1 MKRIFLC
8 AVLAIANIISAH
20 AQTIT
25 VKDLT
30 TLEVISGASIFI
42 SKNNIELPQQIGTTN
57 NEGEFRGSIA
67 MGTVFISANGYEITS
82 ILSSEI
88 SDKYIA
94 YLIGSNTTLSEMVI
108 SATRN
113 ASRLKDLAQP
123 VSAIQRKDI
132 QFINP
137 ANAADLLAQTSTAL
151 VQKSQL
157 GGGSPILRGFEANK
171 VLYVVDGVRMNNA
184 IYRGGHLQD
193 ILSLDPMA
201 MENVEIAYGP
211 SAVAYGSDA
220 LGGVMSFNTRSPRFT
235 SGDKLVNAGAM
246 LRYSSADQ
254 SAAHVNVE
262 TSSARFASFTSFTF
276 NNFGDLRQ
284 GNNRNPGYESFGQR
298 PWYVQRVN
306 GRDSVMTNSNPNVQV
321 GSAYK
326 QYDFLEKL
334 SFKQSGKLTHTLNI
348 QYSTT
353 NDVPRYDRLTQASGG
368 TPKYAEWFYG
378 PQTRAMVAYHA
389 NLSNGNKLYNTGRI
403 TLAWQNIDQTRHD
416 RRLNSVNRSN
426 RIENVKVYSV
436 NADFSK
442 KIGEKTTANY
452 GLEYYFNDVTSTAYS
467 ENINTRAQAPL
478 DTRYASGGATMSGA
492 AAYATGILKMNN
504 KLTLNAGLRYS
515 QVNLTASF
523 SDKTFFDF
531 PFTDVNQS
539 NGNVNG
545 SVGLVVTPNA
555 KWRISALASTGF
567 RAANVDD
574 LAKVFE
580 SEDGTL
586 IVPNNELKPEQVSN
600 VEATIE
606 RKFNNKTSLALNGYY
621 MNYTNALT
629 TSKALFNGQDSVLYD
644 YDITDT
650 IPATLW
656 GVYSTTNATQ
666 AYIYGGN
673 ISLNSQVNDHFSIQ
687 SSVVYTYGRIKTDNG
702 DTPLDHIPPV
712 YGRTGFT
719 YQQQKFRGEAYV
731 MYNGWKRLQD
741 YRLNA
746 EDNEDYATANGMPAW
761 YTLNARASYQL
772 QKNVQLMVGLE
783 NILDANYR
791 VFASNI
797 SAAGRNVTLTL
808 RGRF

>member
-673 ISLNSQVNDHFSIQ
+673 ISLNSQVNDLFSIQ

-731 MYNGWKRLQD
+731 MYNGWKRLED

-746 EDNEDYATANGMPAW
+746 EDNEAYATANGMPAW

-772 QKNVQLMVGLE
+772 QENVQLMVGLE

-797 SAAGRNVTLTL
+797 SGAGRNVTLTL

>member
-1 MKRIFLC
+1 MKRIILC
-8 AVLAIANIISAH
+8 AVLAIASVFSAY

-57 NEGEFRGSIA
+57 NEGEFQGSIA
-67 MGTVFISANGYEITS
+67 MGTVIISANGYEVLYIPTS
-82 ILSSEI
+82 ELN
-88 SDKYIA
+88 SDYVA
-94 YLIGSNTTLSEMVI
+94 YLIGSNMTLSEMVV

-113 ASRLKDLAQP
+113 ANEAKYVAQP

-201 MENVEIAYGP
+201 MENVEVAYGP

-220 LGGVMSFNTRSPRFT
+220 LGGVMSFNTRSPHFT
-235 SGDKLVNAGAM
+235 SGDKLVRAGAM

-262 TSSARFASFTSFTF
+262 TSSERFASFTAFTF

-284 GNNRNPGYESFGQR
+284 GNNRNPGYETFGQR

-306 GRDSVMTNSNPNVQV
+306 GRDSVITNTNPNVQV

-326 QYDFLEKL
+326 QYDFMEKL
-334 SFKQSGKLTHTLNI
+334 SFKQSDKLTHTLNI

-353 NDVPRYDRLTQASGG
+353 NDVPRYDRLVQTSGG
-368 TPKYAEWFYG
+368 TAKFAEWYYG

-416 RRLNSVNRSN
+416 RRFNNDNRNN

-467 ENINTRAQAPL
+467 ENINTGVQSPL
-478 DTRYASGGATMSGA
+478 DTRYASGGASMSGA
-492 AAYATGILKMNN
+492 AAYATALHKVNN
-504 KLTLNAGLRYS
+504 KLAFNAGLRYS
-515 QVNLTASF
+515 RVNLSASF
-523 SDKTFFDF
+523 TDNSFFNF
-531 PFTDVNQS
+531 PFSDVNQS
-539 NGNVNG
+539 NRNLNG
-545 SVGLVVTPNA
+545 SIGIIVAPNT
-555 KWRISALASTGF
+555 KWRLTALASTGF
-567 RAANVDD
+567 RAPNVDD
-574 LAKVFE
+574 LSKVFE
-580 SEDGTL
+580 SNAGNL
-586 IVPNNELKPEQVSN
+586 IVPNNELKPEKVAN
-600 VEATIE
+600 IEATIE
-606 RKFNNKTSLALNGYY
+606 RKFNGKTTLALNGYY

-629 TSKALFNGQDSVLYD
+629 TGKAQFNGQDSVMYD
-644 YDITDT
+644 GAMSAVYTT
-650 IPATLW
+650 I
-656 GVYSTTNATQ
+656 NADE

-673 ISLNSQVNDHFSIQ
+673 LSLNSKVNDRFSMQ
-687 SSVVYTYGRIKTDNG
+687 SSVVYTYGRIKTYNG

-712 YGRTGFT
+712 YGRTGIT
-719 YQQQKFRGEAYV
+719 VQQQKFRGEFFV
-731 MYNGWKRLQD
+731 MYNGWKRIQD

-746 EDNEDYATANGMPAW
+746 EDNEAYATANGMPAW
-761 YTLNARASYQL
+761 YTLNARASYQV
-772 QKNVQLMVGLE
+772 QENVQLMVGLE
-783 NILDANYR
+783 NILDVNYR

-797 SAAGRNVTLTL
+797 SGAGRNVTFTL

>member
-1 MKRIFLC
+1 MKRILLC
-8 AVLAIANIISAH
+8 AVLAMASLINAH

-42 SKNNIELPQQIGTTN
+42 SKNNIELPQQIGATN
-57 NEGEFRGSIA
+57 NEGEFRGSFA
-67 MGTVFISANGYEITS
+67 MGTVLISANGYEVLS
-82 ILSSEI
+82 VPSSELNK
-88 SDKYIA
+88 DYVA
-94 YLIGSNTTLSEMVI
+94 YLIGSNMTLSEMVV

-113 ASRLKDLAQP
+113 VNATKFLAQP

-137 ANAADLLAQTSTAL
+137 ANAADLLTQTGTAL

-235 SGDKLVNAGAM
+235 SGDKLVNAGAI

-284 GNNRNPGYESFGQR
+284 GNNRNPGYETFGQR

-334 SFKQSGKLTHTLNI
+334 SFKQSDKLTHTLNI

-353 NDVPRYDRLTQASGG
+353 NDVPRYDRLVQTSGG
-368 TPKYAEWFYG
+368 TAKYAEWFYG

-416 RRLNSVNRSN
+416 RKLNNVNRNN

-436 NADFSK
+436 NVDFSK
-442 KIGEKTTANY
+442 NIGEKTRTNY
-452 GLEYYFNDVTSTAYS
+452 GLEYYFNDVTSTAFS
-467 ENINTRAQAPL
+467 ENINTGVQSTL
-478 DTRYASGGATMSGA
+478 DTRYASGGASMSGA
-492 AAYATGILKMNN
+492 AAYATAIHKMNN
-504 KLTLNAGLRYS
+504 KIVLNAGIRYS
-515 QVNLTASF
+515 RVNLSASF
-523 SDKTFFDF
+523 TDKTFFDF

-539 NGNVNG
+539 NGNLNG
-545 SVGLVVTPNA
+545 SVGLVLTPNA
-555 KWRISALASTGF
+555 KWRIAALASTGF

-580 SEDGTL
+580 SASGNL
-586 IVPNNELKPEQVSN
+586 IVPNNELKPEKVTN
-600 VEATIE
+600 VEATID
-606 RKFNNKTSLALNGYY
+606 RKFKGKTSLSLNGYY

-629 TSKALFNGQDSVLYD
+629 TAKAQFNGQDSVMYD
-644 YDITDT
+644 GAMSAVYTT
-650 IPATLW
+650 I
-656 GVYSTTNATQ
+656 NADQ

-673 ISLNSQVNDHFSIQ
+673 LSLNSQVNDHFSIQ
-687 SSVVYTYGRIKTDNG
+687 SSVVYTYGRIKADNG

-719 YQQQKFRGEAYV
+719 LQQQKFRGEFSV
-731 MYNGWKRLQD
+731 LYNGWKRLED

-746 EDNEDYATANGMPAW
+746 EDNEAYATSNGMPAW
-761 YTLNARASYQL
+761 YTLNARASYQV
-772 QKNVQLMVGLE
+772 QENVQLMVGLE

-797 SAAGRNVTLTL
+797 SAAGRNVTFTL

>member
-1 MKRIFLC
+1 MKRILLC
-8 AVLAIANIISAH
+8 AVLAMASVFSAH

-42 SKNNIELPQQIGTTN
+42 SKNNIELPQKIGTTN

-67 MGTVFISANGYEITS
+67 MGTVLISANGYEVLSITS
-82 ILSSEI
+82 TELNK
-88 SDKYIA
+88 DYVA
-94 YLIGSNTTLSEMVI
+94 YLIGSNMTLSEMVV

-113 ASRLKDLAQP
+113 ANATKFLAQP

-137 ANAADLLAQTSTAL
+137 ANAADLLTQTGTAL

-201 MENVEIAYGP
+201 MENVEVAYGP

-235 SGDKLVNAGAM
+235 SGDKLVKAGTM

-262 TSSARFASFTSFTF
+262 TGTARFATFTSFTF

-284 GNNRNPGYESFGQR
+284 GNNRNPGYTSFGQR
-298 PWYVQRVN
+298 PWYVERVN
-306 GRDSVMTNSNPNVQV
+306 GRDSIMTNSNPNVQV
-321 GSAYK
+321 SSAYK

-334 SFKQSGKLTHTLNI
+334 SFKQSNKLTHTLNI

-353 NDVPRYDRLTQASGG
+353 NDVPRYDRLTQTSGG
-368 TPKYAEWFYG
+368 TAKFAEWYYG

-389 NLSNGNKLYNTGRI
+389 NLSNGNKFYNTGKI

-416 RRLNSVNRSN
+416 RRFNNLNRNNRL
-426 RIENVKVYSV
+426 ENVKVYSV

-442 KIGEKTTANY
+442 SIGEKTSANY

-467 ENINTRAQAPL
+467 ENINTGVQSPL
-478 DTRYASGGATMSGA
+478 DTRYASGGASMSGA
-492 AAYATGILKMNN
+492 AAYATAIHKVNN
-504 KLTLNAGLRYS
+504 KLAFNAGLRYS
-515 QVNLTASF
+515 HVNLSASF

-539 NGNVNG
+539 NGNLNG
-545 SVGLVVTPNA
+545 SVGLVLTPNA
-555 KWRISALASTGF
+555 KWRISTLASTGF

-580 SEDGTL
+580 STSGNL
-586 IVPNNELKPEQVSN
+586 IVPNNELKPEKVSN

-606 RKFNNKTSLALNGYY
+606 RKFNGKTILALNGYY
-621 MNYTNALT
+621 MNYTDALT
-629 TSKALFNGQDSVLYD
+629 TGKAQFNGQDSIMYD
-644 YDITDT
+644 GSMSAVYTT
-650 IPATLW
+650 I
-656 GVYSTTNATQ
+656 NADE

-673 ISLNSQVNDHFSIQ
+673 LSLNSQVNDRLSMQ

-731 MYNGWKRLQD
+731 LYNGWKRLED

-746 EDNEDYATANGMPAW
+746 EDNEAYATANGMPAW

-772 QKNVQLMVGLE
+772 QENVQLMVGLE

-797 SAAGRNVTLTL
+797 SGAGRNVTLTL

>member
-8 AVLAIANIISAH
+8 ALLAMASVFYVH
-20 AQTIT
+20 AQNIT

-30 TLEVISGASIFI
+30 TLEVISGASIYI
-42 SKNNIELPQQIGTTN
+42 SKNNIELPTKIGTTN
-57 NEGEFRGSIA
+57 NEGMFQGSISF
-67 MGTVFISANGYEITS
+67 GTVLISANGYEV
-82 ILSSEI
+82 LSVSTDELNN
-88 SDKYIA
+88 DFVA
-94 YLIGSNTTLSEMVI
+94 YLVGSNMTLAEMVV

-113 ASRLKDLAQP
+113 ANQSRYLAQP
-123 VSAIQRKDI
+123 ISSIQRKDI

-137 ANAADLLAQTSTAL
+137 VNAADLLTQTSTAL

-220 LGGVMSFNTRSPRFT
+220 LGGVMSFNTRSARFT
-235 SGDKLVNAGAM
+235 SGDKLVRAGAM

-284 GNNRNPGYESFGQR
+284 GNNRNPGYMNFGQR
-298 PWYVQRVN
+298 PWYVERVN
-306 GRDSVMTNSNPNVQV
+306 GRDSVMTNPNPNVQV

-326 QYDFLEKL
+326 QYDFLEKI
-334 SFKQSGKLTHTLNI
+334 SFKQSDKLTHTLNI

-353 NDVPRYDRLTQASGG
+353 NDVPRYDRLVQTSGG
-368 TPKYAEWFYG
+368 TAKYAEWFYG

-389 NLSNGNKLYNTGRI
+389 NLSNGTKLYNTGRI

-416 RRLNSVNRSN
+416 RKLNNVNRNN
-426 RIENVKVYSV
+426 RLENVKVYSV
-436 NADFSK
+436 NADFAKS
-442 KIGEKTTANY
+442 IGEKTTANY

-467 ENINTRAQAPL
+467 ENINTGVQSAL
-478 DTRYASGGATMSGA
+478 DTRYASGGASMSGA
-492 AAYATGILKMNN
+492 AAYATAIHRVNN
-504 KLTLNAGLRYS
+504 KIAINAGLRYS
-515 QVNLTASF
+515 HVNLAASF

-539 NGNVNG
+539 NGNLNG
-545 SVGLVVTPNA
+545 SVGLVVTPNE
-555 KWRISALASTGF
+555 KWRITALASTGF

-580 SEDGTL
+580 SNSGTL
-586 IVPNNELKPEQVSN
+586 IVPNNELKPEKVSN

-606 RKFNNKTSLALNGYY
+606 RKFNRKTTLALNGYF

-629 TSKALFNGQDSVLYD
+629 TGKAQFNGQDSVMYD
-644 YDITDT
+644 GAMSAVYTT
-650 IPATLW
+650 I
-656 GVYSTTNATQ
+656 NADE

-673 ISLNSQVNDHFSIQ
+673 LSLNSQVNDHFSIQ
-687 SSVVYTYGRIKTDNG
+687 SSAVYTYGRIKTDNG
-702 DTPLDHIPPV
+702 DIPLDHIPPV

-731 MYNGWKRLQD
+731 LYNGWKRIED

-746 EDNEDYATANGMPAW
+746 EDNEAYATANGMPAW

-772 QKNVQLMVGLE
+772 QNNVQLMVGLE

-797 SAAGRNVTLTL
+797 SGAGRNVTVTL

>member
-8 AVLAIANIISAH
+8 AVLAIASIISAH

-137 ANAADLLAQTSTAL
+137 ANAADLLAQTGTAL

-442 KIGEKTTANY
+442 KIGENTTANY

-545 SVGLVVTPNA
+545 SVGLVATPNA

>member
-137 ANAADLLAQTSTAL
+137 ANAADLLAQTGTAL

-442 KIGEKTTANY
+442 KIGENTTANY

-545 SVGLVVTPNA
+545 SVGLVATPNA

>member
-1 MKRIFLC
+1 
-8 AVLAIANIISAH
+8 VLAIASAFNAH

-30 TLEVISGASIFI
+30 TLEPISGASIFI
-42 SKNNIELPQQIGTTN
+42 SKNNIELPQQIGATN
-57 NEGEFRGSIA
+57 NEGEFRGSVA
-67 MGTVFISANGYEITS
+67 MGTVIISANGYEVLYIPTS
-82 ILSSEI
+82 ELNG
-88 SDKYIA
+88 DYFA
-94 YLIGSNTTLSEMVI
+94 YLIGSNMTLSEMVV

-113 ASRLKDLAQP
+113 ANATKFLAQP

-137 ANAADLLAQTSTAL
+137 ANAADLLAQTGTAL

-235 SGDKLVNAGAM
+235 SGDRLVRGNAM
-246 LRYSSADQ
+246 LRYSTADQ
-254 SAAHVNVE
+254 SGAHINLE
-262 TSSARFASFTSFTF
+262 TSTERFATFTAFTF

-284 GNNRNPGYESFGQR
+284 GNIRNPNYPSFGAR
-298 PWYVQRVN
+298 PWYVERIN
-306 GRDSVMTNSNPNVQV
+306 GRDSVMTNPNPNVQV

-326 QYDFLEKL
+326 QYDFIEKI
-334 SFKQSGKLTHTLNI
+334 SFKQSEKLTHTLNI

-353 NDVPRYDRLTQASGG
+353 NNVPRYDRLTQVEIEN
-368 TPKYAEWFYG
+368 PRFAEWYYG

-389 NLSNGNKLYNTGRI
+389 NLSNGTKLYNIGKI

-416 RRLNSVNRSN
+416 RRFNNVNRNN
-426 RIENVKVYSV
+426 RIENVKVYSL
-436 NADFSK
+436 NADFSRNL
-442 KIGEKTTANY
+442 GEKTRLNY

-467 ENINTRAQAPL
+467 ENINTGVQSPL
-478 DTRYASGGATMSGA
+478 DTRYASGGASMSGT
-492 AAYATGILKMNN
+492 AAYATAIHKVNN
-504 KLTLNAGLRYS
+504 KITLNAGARYS
-515 QVNLTASF
+515 RVNLSASF
-523 SDKTFFDF
+523 TDKSFFDF

-539 NGNVNG
+539 NENVNG
-545 SVGLVVTPNA
+545 SLGIVLTPNP
-555 KWRISALASTGF
+555 KWRITALASTGF

-574 LAKVFE
+574 LSKVFE
-580 SEDGTL
+580 SNAGNL
-586 IVPNNELKPEQVSN
+586 IVPNNELKPEKVAN

-606 RKFNNKTSLALNGYY
+606 RKFNRNTSLALNGYY
-621 MNYTNALT
+621 MRYTNALT
-629 TSKALFNGQDSVLYD
+629 TGKAQFNGQDSIFYD
-644 YDITDT
+644 GTLSPVYTT
-650 IPATLW
+650 I
-656 GVYSTTNATQ
+656 NADK

-673 ISLNSQVNDHFSIQ
+673 LSLNSQVNDHFSIQ
-687 SSVVYTYGRIKTDNG
+687 SSVVYTYGRIQTING
-702 DTPLDHIPPV
+702 ETPLDHIPPV

-719 YQQQKFRGEAYV
+719 VQQQKFRGEFFLI
-731 MYNGWKRLQD
+731 YNGWKRIED
-741 YRLNA
+741 YRLDA
-746 EDNEDYATANGMPAW
+746 EDNENYATSDGMPAW
-761 YTLNARASYQL
+761 YTLNARASYQVHE
-772 QKNVQLMVGLE
+772 NVQLMIGFE
-783 NILDANYR
+783 NILDSNYR

-797 SAAGRNVTLTL
+797 SGAGRNVTLTL

>member
-8 AVLAIANIISAH
+8 ALLAVASLFSAH
-20 AQTIT
+20 AQKIT

-42 SKNNIELPQQIGTTN
+42 SKNNIELPQQIGATN
-57 NEGEFRGSIA
+57 NEGEFRGNIE
-67 MGTVFISANGYEITS
+67 MGTVLISANGYEV
-82 ILSSEI
+82 LSVPSTELNK
-88 SDKYIA
+88 DYVA
-94 YLIGSNTTLSEMVI
+94 YLIGSNMTLSEMVV

-113 ASRLKDLAQP
+113 ANATKFLAQP
-123 VSAIQRKDI
+123 ISAIQRKDI

-137 ANAADLLAQTSTAL
+137 ANAADLLAQTGTAL

-201 MENVEIAYGP
+201 MENVEVAYGP

-220 LGGVMSFNTRSPRFT
+220 LGGVMSFNTRAPRFT
-235 SGDKLVNAGAM
+235 SGDKLVRAGAM

-262 TSSARFASFTSFTF
+262 TSNARLATFTAFTF

-284 GNNRNPGYESFGQR
+284 GNIRNPTYPSFGAR
-298 PWYVQRVN
+298 PWYVERIN
-306 GRDSVMTNSNPNVQV
+306 GRDSVITNSNPNVQV

-326 QYDFLEKL
+326 QYDFIEKI
-334 SFKQSGKLTHTLNI
+334 SFKQSDKLTHTVNI

-353 NDVPRYDRLTQASGG
+353 NNVPRYDRLTQVFIGNPRFG
-368 TPKYAEWFYG
+368 EWYYG
-378 PQTRAMVAYHA
+378 PQTRAMIAYHA
-389 NLSNGNKLYNTGRI
+389 NLSGGINLYNTGRV

-416 RRLNSVNRSN
+416 RRFNNINRNN
-426 RIENVKVYSV
+426 RFENVKVYSL

-442 KIGEKTTANY
+442 NLGEKTRLNY

-467 ENINTRAQAPL
+467 ENINTGVQSPL
-478 DTRYASGGATMSGA
+478 DTRYASGGASMSGA
-492 AAYATGILKMNN
+492 AAYATAIHKVNN
-504 KLTLNAGLRYS
+504 KIALNAGARYS
-515 QVNLTASF
+515 RVNLSASF
-523 SDKTFFDF
+523 TDKSFFDF

-545 SVGLVVTPNA
+545 SVGVVVTPNS
-555 KWRISALASTGF
+555 KWKISGLASTGF
-567 RAANVDD
+567 RAPNVDD
-574 LAKVFE
+574 LSKVFE
-580 SEDGTL
+580 SNAGNL
-586 IVPNNELKPEQVSN
+586 IVPNNELKPEKVSN

-606 RKFNNKTSLALNGYY
+606 RKFKGKTTLALNGYY

-629 TSKALFNGQDSVLYD
+629 TGKAQFNGQDSIFYD
-644 YDITDT
+644 GTLSPVYTT
-650 IPATLW
+650 I
-656 GVYSTTNATQ
+656 NADE

-673 ISLNSQVNDHFSIQ
+673 LSLNSQVNDHFSIQ

-719 YQQQKFRGEAYV
+719 LQQQKFRGEFSVLYS
-731 MYNGWKRLQD
+731 GWKRIED

-746 EDNEDYATANGMPAW
+746 EDNEAYATSDGMPAW
-761 YTLNARASYQL
+761 YTLNARASYQV
-772 QKNVQLMVGLE
+772 QENVQLMVGLE

-797 SAAGRNVTLTL
+797 SGAGRNVTFTL

>member
-1 MKRIFLC
+1 MKRFFLTTL
-8 AVLAIANIISAH
+8 LALYCVISWT
-20 AQTIT
+20 QTIT

-30 TLEVISGASIFI
+30 TLEVISGASIYI
-42 SKNNIELPQQIGTTN
+42 SKNNIELPTQIGTTN
-57 NEGEFRGSIA
+57 NEGVFQGSIPL
-67 MGTVFISANGYEITS
+67 GTVLISANGYEV
-82 ILSSEI
+82 LSVSTDELKN
-88 SDKYIA
+88 DFVA
-94 YLIGSNTTLSEMVI
+94 YLVGSNITLAEMVI

-113 ASRLKDLAQP
+113 SNPTKYLAQP

-137 ANAADLLAQTSTAL
+137 GNAADLLTQTSTAL

-157 GGGSPILRGFEANK
+157 GGGSPILRGFESNK

-201 MENVEIAYGP
+201 MESVEIAYGP

-220 LGGVMSFNTRSPRFT
+220 LGGVMTFNTRAPRFT
-235 SGDKLVNAGAM
+235 SGDKLIRAGAM
-246 LRYSSADQ
+246 LRYSSANQ
-254 SAAHVNVE
+254 SAAHLNVE
-262 TSSARFASFTSFTF
+262 SSSERFATFTSFTF

-284 GNNRNPGYESFGQR
+284 GNIRNPGYMTFGQR
-298 PWYVQRVN
+298 PWYVEHVN
-306 GRDSVMTNSNPNVQV
+306 GRDSVMTNPNPNVQV
-321 GSAYK
+321 GSGYK
-326 QYDFLEKL
+326 QYDFLEKI
-334 SFKQSGKLTHTLNI
+334 SFKQNRNISHTLNI

-353 NDVPRYDRLTQASGG
+353 NDVPRYDRLTQVSNGL
-368 TPKYAEWFYG
+368 PRFAEWYYG

-389 NLSNGNKLYNTGRI
+389 ILSNGKKLYDTGRI

-416 RRLNSVNRSN
+416 RRLNNLNRNN
-426 RIENVKVYSV
+426 RLENVKVYSV

-442 KIGEKTTANY
+442 SFGEKTTANY

-467 ENINTRAQAPL
+467 EDINTGVQSAI
-478 DTRYASGGATMSGA
+478 DTRYASGGSSMSGA
-492 AAYATGILKMNN
+492 AAYVTALHRVN
-504 KLTLNAGLRYS
+504 KKIAMNAGLRYS
-515 QVNLTASF
+515 RVSLNASF
-523 SDKTFFDF
+523 IDTTFFKF
-531 PFTDVNQS
+531 PFSDVNQS
-539 NGNVNG
+539 NGNLNG
-545 SVGLVVTPNA
+545 SVGLVLTPNEN
-555 KWRISALASTGF
+555 WRITALASTGF

-580 SEDGTL
+580 SNSGTL
-586 IVPNNELKPEQVSN
+586 IVPNNELEPEKVSN

-606 RKFNNKTSLALNGYY
+606 RKFNGRTTLALNGYY

-629 TSKALFNGQDSVLYD
+629 TGKTQYNGQDSVMYD
-644 YDITDT
+644 GAMSAVYTT
-650 IPATLW
+650 I
-656 GVYSTTNATQ
+656 NADE

-673 ISLNSQVNDHFSIQ
+673 LSLNSQVNDHFSMQ
-687 SSVVYTYGRIKTDNG
+687 SSVVYTYGRIKNDNG

-719 YQQQKFRGEAYV
+719 YQQQKFRGEFYV
-731 MYNGWKRLQD
+731 LYNGWKRLED

-746 EDNEDYATANGMPAW
+746 EDNEAYATANGMPAW
-761 YTLNARASYQL
+761 YTLNARASYQFHE
-772 QKNVQLMVGLE
+772 NVQVMLGIE

-797 SAAGRNVTLTL
+797 SAPGRNATLTL
-808 RGRF
+808 RGNF

>member
-8 AVLAIANIISAH
+8 AVLAIASALSSH
-20 AQTIT
+20 GQTIT
-25 VKDLT
+25 VRDLT
-30 TLEVISGASIFI
+30 TLEPISGASIYI
-42 SKNNIELPQQIGTTN
+42 SANNIELPQQIGATN

-67 MGTVFISANGYEITS
+67 MGTVLISANGYEILSIPTS
-82 ILSSEI
+82 ELN
-88 SDKYIA
+88 SDYVA
-94 YLIGSNTTLSEMVI
+94 YLIGSNMTLSEMVV

-113 ASRLKDLAQP
+113 ANATKFLAQP

-137 ANAADLLAQTSTAL
+137 ANAADLLAQTGTAL

-201 MENVEIAYGP
+201 MESVEIAYGP

-220 LGGVMSFNTRSPRFT
+220 LGGVMSFNTRSPHFT
-235 SGDKLVNAGAM
+235 SGDKLVRAGAM

-262 TSSARFASFTSFTF
+262 TSSERFATFTAFTF

-284 GNNRNPGYESFGQR
+284 GNIRNPNYPTFGAR
-298 PWYVQRVN
+298 PWYVERIN
-306 GRDSVMTNSNPNVQV
+306 NRDSVITNPNPNVQV
-321 GSAYK
+321 GSGYK
-326 QYDFLEKL
+326 QYDFLEKI
-334 SFKQSGKLTHTLNI
+334 SFKQNNKLTHTLNI

-353 NDVPRYDRLTQASGG
+353 NDVPRYDRLTQTSNGA
-368 TPKYAEWFYG
+368 PRFAEWYYG

-389 NLSNGNKLYNTGRI
+389 NLSNGTKLYNIGKI

-416 RRLNSVNRSN
+416 RRFNNVNRNN
-426 RIENVKVYSV
+426 RIENVMVYSL

-442 KIGEKTTANY
+442 NLGEKTRLNY

-467 ENINTRAQAPL
+467 ENINTGVQSPL
-478 DTRYASGGATMSGA
+478 DTRYASGGASMSGA
-492 AAYATGILKMNN
+492 AAYTTAIHKVNN
-504 KLTLNAGLRYS
+504 KVILNAGVRYS
-515 QVNLTASF
+515 RVNLSASF
-523 SDKTFFDF
+523 TDKSFFDF

-545 SVGLVVTPNA
+545 SIGIVMTPNS
-555 KWRISALASTGF
+555 KWKISGLASTGF
-567 RAANVDD
+567 RAPNVDD
-574 LAKVFE
+574 LSKVFE
-580 SEDGTL
+580 SNAGNL
-586 IVPNNELKPEQVSN
+586 IVPNNELKPEKVSN

-606 RKFNNKTSLALNGYY
+606 RKFNGKTSLALNGYY
-621 MNYTNALT
+621 MIYANALT
-629 TSKALFNGQDSVLYD
+629 TGKAEFNGQDSIFYD
-644 YDITDT
+644 G
-650 IPATLW
+650 TLSP
-656 GVYSTTNATQ
+656 VYTTLNATE

-673 ISLNSQVNDHFSIQ
+673 LSLNSQVSDQFSLQ
-687 SSVVYTYGRIKTDNG
+687 STVVYTYGRIKTNSG
-702 DTPLDHIPPV
+702 DIPLDHIPPV

-719 YQQQKFRGEAYV
+719 IQQQKFRGEFFV
-731 MYNGWKRLQD
+731 MYNGWKRIED
-741 YRLNA
+741 YRLDA
-746 EDNEDYATANGMPAW
+746 EDNENYATPDGMPAW
-761 YTLNARASYQL
+761 YTLNAKASYQI
-772 QKNVQLMVGLE
+772 QKHVQFMIGLE
-783 NILDANYR
+783 NILDVNYR

-797 SAAGRNVTLTL
+797 SGAGRNVTFTL

>member
-1 MKRIFLC
+1 M
-8 AVLAIANIISAH
+8 LAIASVFSAH

-42 SKNNIELPQQIGTTN
+42 SKNNIELPQQIGATN
-57 NEGEFRGSIA
+57 NEGEFRGNIE
-67 MGTVFISANGYEITS
+67 MGTVLISANGYEILSIPTS
-82 ILSSEI
+82 ELKSA
-88 SDKYIA
+88 YVA
-94 YLIGSNTTLSEMVI
+94 YLTGSNMTLSEMVV

-113 ASRLKDLAQP
+113 ANATKFLAQP

-137 ANAADLLAQTSTAL
+137 ANAADLLAQTGTAL

-201 MENVEIAYGP
+201 MESVEIAYGP

-220 LGGVMSFNTRSPRFT
+220 LGGVMSFNTRAPRFT
-235 SGDKLVNAGAM
+235 SGDRLVRGGAM

-254 SAAHVNVE
+254 SAAHVNLE
-262 TSSARFASFTSFTF
+262 TSTARFSTFTSFTF

-284 GNNRNPGYESFGQR
+284 GNIRTPGYETFGQR
-298 PWYVQRVN
+298 PWYVERVN
-306 GRDSVMTNSNPNVQV
+306 GIDSVMTNSNPNVQV

-334 SFKQSGKLTHTLNI
+334 SFKQSDKLTHTLNI

-353 NDVPRYDRLTQASGG
+353 NDVPRYDRLTQTSNGA
-368 TPKYAEWFYG
+368 PRFAEWYYG
-378 PQTRAMVAYHA
+378 PQTRAMIAYHA
-389 NLSNGNKLYNTGRI
+389 NLSGGINLYNTGRV

-416 RRLNSVNRSN
+416 RRFNNINRNN
-426 RIENVKVYSV
+426 RFENVKVYSL

-442 KIGEKTTANY
+442 NLGEKTRLNY

-467 ENINTRAQAPL
+467 ENINTGVQSPL
-478 DTRYASGGATMSGA
+478 DTRYASGGASMSGA
-492 AAYATGILKMNN
+492 AAYATAIHKVNN
-504 KLTLNAGLRYS
+504 KIALNAGVRYS
-515 QVNLTASF
+515 RVNLSASF
-523 SDKTFFDF
+523 TDKSFFDF

-545 SVGLVVTPNA
+545 SVGVVVTPNS
-555 KWRISALASTGF
+555 KWKISGLASTGF
-567 RAANVDD
+567 RAPNVDD
-574 LAKVFE
+574 LSKVFE
-580 SEDGTL
+580 SNAGNL
-586 IVPNNELKPEQVSN
+586 IVPNNELKPEKVSN

-606 RKFNNKTSLALNGYY
+606 RKFNGKTILALNGYY

-629 TSKALFNGQDSVLYD
+629 TGKAQFDGQDSIFYD
-644 YDITDT
+644 GTLSPVYTT
-650 IPATLW
+650 I
-656 GVYSTTNATQ
+656 NADE

-673 ISLNSQVNDHFSIQ
+673 LSLNSQVNDHFSIQ
-687 SSVVYTYGRIKTDNG
+687 SSVVYTYGRIKTENG
-702 DTPLDHIPPV
+702 DTPLDHIPPI

-719 YQQQKFRGEAYV
+719 FQQQKFRGEFSV
-731 MYNGWKRLQD
+731 LYNGWKRIQD

-746 EDNEDYATANGMPAW
+746 EDNEAYATANGMPAW
-761 YTLNARASYQL
+761 YTLNARASYQM
-772 QKNVQLMVGLE
+772 QENVQLMVGLE

-797 SAAGRNVTLTL
+797 SGAGRNVTLTL

>member
-8 AVLAIANIISAH
+8 ALLAIASLISAH

-42 SKNNIELPQQIGTTN
+42 SQNNIELPQQIGTTN
-57 NEGEFRGSIA
+57 NEGEFRGISA
-67 MGTVFISANGYEITS
+67 MGTVFISANGYEILS
-82 ILSSEI
+82 VPSSELNK
-88 SDKYIA
+88 DYVA
-94 YLIGSNTTLSEMVI
+94 YLIGSNMTLSEMIV

-113 ASRLKDLAQP
+113 SNEAKYVTQP

-137 ANAADLLAQTSTAL
+137 ANSADLLTQTGTAFI
-151 VQKSQL
+151 QKSQL
-157 GGGSPILRGFEANK
+157 GGGSAILRGFEANK

-201 MENVEIAYGP
+201 MESVEIAYGP

-246 LRYSSADQ
+246 LRYSSANQ

-284 GNNRNPGYESFGQR
+284 GNNRNPGYTSFGQR
-298 PWYVQRVN
+298 PWYVERVN

-334 SFKQSGKLTHTLNI
+334 SFKQSDKLTHTLNI

-353 NDVPRYDRLTQASGG
+353 NDVPRYDRLVQTSGG
-368 TPKYAEWFYG
+368 TAKYAEWFYG

-416 RRLNSVNRSN
+416 RKLNNVNRNN

-442 KIGEKTTANY
+442 KLGEKTSANY

-467 ENINTRAQAPL
+467 ENINTGVQSPL
-478 DTRYASGGATMSGA
+478 DTRYASGGASMSGA
-492 AAYATGILKMNN
+492 AAYATAVHKVNN
-504 KLTLNAGLRYS
+504 KLAFNAGLRYS
-515 QVNLTASF
+515 KVNLAASF

-531 PFTDVNQS
+531 PFSDVNQS

-545 SVGLVVTPNA
+545 SVGLVLTPNA

-580 SEDGTL
+580 STSGNL
-586 IVPNNELKPEQVSN
+586 IVPNNELKPEKASN

-606 RKFNNKTSLALNGYY
+606 RKFNGKTTLALNGYY

-629 TSKALFNGQDSVLYD
+629 TGKAQFNGQDSVMYD
-644 YDITDT
+644 GSMSAVYTT
-650 IPATLW
+650 I
-656 GVYSTTNATQ
+656 NADE

-673 ISLNSQVNDHFSIQ
+673 LSLNSQVNDHFSMQ
-687 SSVVYTYGRIKTDNG
+687 SSVVYTYGRIKSDNG
-702 DTPLDHIPPV
+702 DTPLDHIAPV

-719 YQQQKFRGEAYV
+719 YQEQKFRGEAYV
-731 MYNGWKRLQD
+731 LYNGWKRLED

-746 EDNEDYATANGMPAW
+746 EDNEAYATSNGMPAW
-761 YTLNARASYQL
+761 YTLNARGSYQL
-772 QKNVQLMVGLE
+772 NEKIQVSVGLE

-797 SAAGRNVTLTL
+797 SGAGRNVTLTL

>member
-1 MKRIFLC
+1 MKRIILC
-8 AVLAIANIISAH
+8 AVLAIASAFSAH

-30 TLEVISGASIFI
+30 TLEVISGASVFI
-42 SKNNIELPQQIGTTN
+42 SQNNIELPQQIGTTN

-67 MGTVFISANGYEITS
+67 MGTVLISANGYEVLS
-82 ILSSEI
+82 VPSSELNI
-88 SDKYIA
+88 DYVA
-94 YLIGSNTTLSEMVI
+94 YLIGSNMTLSEMVV

-113 ASRLKDLAQP
+113 ANATKFLAQP

-137 ANAADLLAQTSTAL
+137 ANAADLLTQTGTAL
-151 VQKSQL
+151 IQKSQL

-284 GNNRNPGYESFGQR
+284 GNNRNPGYTSFGQR
-298 PWYVQRVN
+298 PWYVERVN

-334 SFKQSGKLTHTLNI
+334 SFKQSDKLTHTLNI

-353 NDVPRYDRLTQASGG
+353 NDVPRYDRLVQTSGG
-368 TPKYAEWFYG
+368 TAKYAEWYYG

-389 NLSNGNKLYNTGRI
+389 NLYNGNKLYNTGRI

-416 RRLNSVNRSN
+416 RKLMDDFGQLNNVNRNN

-442 KIGEKTTANY
+442 KLGEKTSANY

-467 ENINTRAQAPL
+467 ENINTGVQSPL
-478 DTRYASGGATMSGA
+478 DTRYASGGASMSGA
-492 AAYATGILKMNN
+492 AAYATALHKVNN
-504 KLTLNAGLRYS
+504 KLAFNAGLRYS
-515 QVNLTASF
+515 KVNLAASF

-539 NGNVNG
+539 NGNLNG
-545 SVGLVVTPNA
+545 SVGLVLTPNA
-555 KWRISALASTGF
+555 KWRIAALASTGF

-580 SEDGTL
+580 SASGNL
-586 IVPNNELKPEQVSN
+586 IVPNNELKPEKVSN

-606 RKFNNKTSLALNGYY
+606 RKFNGKTSLALNGYY

-629 TSKALFNGQDSVLYD
+629 TGKAQFNGQDSVMYD
-644 YDITDT
+644 GAMSAVYTT
-650 IPATLW
+650 I
-656 GVYSTTNATQ
+656 NADQ

-673 ISLNSQVNDHFSIQ
+673 LSLNSQVNDHFSMQ
-687 SSVVYTYGRIKTDNG
+687 SSVVYTYGRIKSDNG
-702 DTPLDHIPPV
+702 DTPLDHIAPV

-719 YQQQKFRGEAYV
+719 YQQKKFRGEFSV
-731 MYNGWKRLQD
+731 LYNGWKRLED

-746 EDNEDYATANGMPAW
+746 EDNEAYATTNGMPAW
-761 YTLNARASYQL
+761 YTLNARASYQVYENIQWL
-772 QKNVQLMVGLE
+772 VGIE

-791 VFASNI
+791 AFASNI
-797 SAAGRNVTLTL
+797 SAPGRNFTLTL
-808 RGRF
+808 RSRF

>member
-1 MKRIFLC
+1 MKRIILC
-8 AVLAIANIISAH
+8 AVLAIASAFNAH

-30 TLEVISGASIFI
+30 TLEPISGASIFI
-42 SKNNIELPQQIGTTN
+42 SKNNIELPQQIGATN
-57 NEGEFRGSIA
+57 NEGEFRGSVA
-67 MGTVFISANGYEITS
+67 MGTVIISANGYEVLYIPTS
-82 ILSSEI
+82 ELNG
-88 SDKYIA
+88 DYFA
-94 YLIGSNTTLSEMVI
+94 YLIGSNMTLSEMVV

-113 ASRLKDLAQP
+113 ANATKFLAQP

-137 ANAADLLAQTSTAL
+137 ANAADLLAQTGTAL

-235 SGDKLVNAGAM
+235 SGDRLVRGNAM
-246 LRYSSADQ
+246 LRYSTADQ
-254 SAAHVNVE
+254 SGAHINLE
-262 TSSARFASFTSFTF
+262 TSTERFATFTAFTF

-284 GNNRNPGYESFGQR
+284 GNIRNPNYPSFGAR
-298 PWYVQRVN
+298 PWYVERIN
-306 GRDSVMTNSNPNVQV
+306 GRDSVMTNPNPNVQV

-326 QYDFLEKL
+326 QYDFIEKI
-334 SFKQSGKLTHTLNI
+334 SFKQSEKLTHTLNI

-353 NDVPRYDRLTQASGG
+353 NNVPRYDRLTQVEIEN
-368 TPKYAEWFYG
+368 PRFAEWYYG

-389 NLSNGNKLYNTGRI
+389 NLSNGTKLYNIGKI

-416 RRLNSVNRSN
+416 RRFNNVNRNN
-426 RIENVKVYSV
+426 RIENVKVYSL
-436 NADFSK
+436 NADFSRNL
-442 KIGEKTTANY
+442 GEKTRLNY

-467 ENINTRAQAPL
+467 ENINTGVQSPL
-478 DTRYASGGATMSGA
+478 DTRYASGGASMSGT
-492 AAYATGILKMNN
+492 AAYATAIHKVNN
-504 KLTLNAGLRYS
+504 KITLNAGARYS
-515 QVNLTASF
+515 RVNLSASF
-523 SDKTFFDF
+523 TDKSFFDF

-539 NGNVNG
+539 NENVNG
-545 SVGLVVTPNA
+545 SLGIVLTPNP
-555 KWRISALASTGF
+555 KWRITALASTGF

-574 LAKVFE
+574 LSKVFE
-580 SEDGTL
+580 SNAGNL
-586 IVPNNELKPEQVSN
+586 IVPNNELKPEKVAN

-606 RKFNNKTSLALNGYY
+606 RKFNRNTSLALNGYY
-621 MNYTNALT
+621 MRYTNALT
-629 TSKALFNGQDSVLYD
+629 TGKAQFNGQDSIFYD
-644 YDITDT
+644 GTLSPVYTT
-650 IPATLW
+650 I
-656 GVYSTTNATQ
+656 NADK

-673 ISLNSQVNDHFSIQ
+673 LSLNSQVNDHFSIQ
-687 SSVVYTYGRIKTDNG
+687 SSVVYTYGRIQTING
-702 DTPLDHIPPV
+702 ETPLDHIPPV

-719 YQQQKFRGEAYV
+719 VQQQKFRGEFFLI
-731 MYNGWKRLQD
+731 YNGWKRIED
-741 YRLNA
+741 YRLDA
-746 EDNEDYATANGMPAW
+746 EDNENYATSDGMPAW
-761 YTLNARASYQL
+761 YTLNARASYQVHE
-772 QKNVQLMVGLE
+772 NVQLMIGFE
-783 NILDANYR
+783 NILDSNYR

-797 SAAGRNVTLTL
+797 SGAGRNVTLTL

>member
-1 MKRIFLC
+1 MKRILLC
-8 AVLAIANIISAH
+8 AVLAIASAFSAH

-30 TLEVISGASIFI
+30 TLEAISGASIYI
-42 SKNNIELPQQIGTTN
+42 SANNIELCDFIGNTN
-57 NEGEFRGSIA
+57 NEGVIDLPKHFGSFLI
-67 MGTVFISANGYEITS
+67 TANGYEVKYLPTS
-82 ILSSEI
+82 EVSEGMNVF
-88 SDKYIA
+88 
-94 YLIGSNTTLSEMVI
+94 LVGSNVTLAQMII
-108 SATRN
+108 SATRSTN
-113 ASRLKDLAQP
+113 KSELVAQQ
-123 VSAIQRKDI
+123 VSSIQRKDI

-137 ANAADLLAQTSTAL
+137 ANAADLLTQTGTAFI
-151 VQKSQL
+151 QKSQL
-157 GGGSPILRGFEANK
+157 GGGSAILRGFEANK

-201 MENVEIAYGP
+201 MESVEIAYGP

-220 LGGVMSFNTRSPRFT
+220 LGGAMSFNTRAPRFT
-235 SGDKLVNAGAM
+235 SGDKLVRAGAM

-284 GNNRNPGYESFGQR
+284 GNNRNPGYTSFGQR
-298 PWYVQRVN
+298 PWYVERVN

-326 QYDFLEKL
+326 QYDFMEKL
-334 SFKQSGKLTHTLNI
+334 SFKQSNKLTHTLNI

-353 NDVPRYDRLTQASGG
+353 NDVPRYDRLVQTSGG
-368 TPKYAEWFYG
+368 TAKYAEWFYG

-389 NLSNGNKLYNTGRI
+389 NLSNGKKLYNTGRI

-416 RRLNSVNRSN
+416 RKLNNVNRNN
-426 RIENVKVYSV
+426 RLENVKVYSV

-442 KIGEKTTANY
+442 KLGEKTTANY
-452 GLEYYFNDVTSTAYS
+452 GLEYYFNDVTSTACS
-467 ENINTRAQAPL
+467 ENINTGVQSPL
-478 DTRYASGGATMSGA
+478 DTRYASGGASMSGT
-492 AAYATGILKMNN
+492 AAYATALHKVNN
-504 KLTLNAGLRYS
+504 KLAFNAGLRYS
-515 QVNLTASF
+515 KVNLSASF
-523 SDKTFFDF
+523 TDKTFFDF

-539 NGNVNG
+539 NGNLNG
-545 SVGLVVTPNA
+545 SVGLVLTPNA

-580 SEDGTL
+580 SASGNL
-586 IVPNNELKPEQVSN
+586 IVPNNELKPEKVTN

-606 RKFNNKTSLALNGYY
+606 RKFNGRTTLALNGYF

-629 TSKALFNGQDSVLYD
+629 TGKAQYNGQDSVMYEGAMSAV
-644 YDITDT
+644 YTT
-650 IPATLW
+650 I
-656 GVYSTTNATQ
+656 NADE

-673 ISLNSQVNDHFSIQ
+673 LSLNSQVNDHFSMQ

-702 DTPLDHIPPV
+702 DTPLDHIAPV

-731 MYNGWKRLQD
+731 LYNGWKRLED

-746 EDNEDYATANGMPAW
+746 EDNEAYATSNGMPAW
-761 YTLNARASYQL
+761 YTLNARASYQF
-772 QKNVQLMVGLE
+772 QENVQLMVGLE

-791 VFASNI
+791 AFASNI
-797 SAAGRNVTLTL
+797 SAAGRNVTVTL